1 MSTAEFRDILDRYA
15 RGAVGAEQARDLL
28 AARRPAQDPGRPTA
42 PAPSGQDAAPGPAE
56 GPRTLDIAVIGMSG
70 QFPGA
75 VDVREFWRNLAEGR
89 VGYGELPD
97 HYLAPEERNAYSWG
111 GVLAE
116 RDSFDP
122 EFFGIRPHEADL
134 MSHHQRL
141 LLQESWHA
149 LEDAAIDP
157 RALAGSR
164 TGLFVGAEP
173 TSYPHES
180 FTGASDALVA
190 SRLSYFLDLRGAA
203 LVVNTACSSSL
214 AALHLACQSLR
225 SGESSLALVG
235 GANAGLDGRGLD
247 LLLQSGAM
255 SPTGQCRTFDA
266 DADGTVYSEAVA
278 VVVLKRLA
286 DAVADGDHIHGVV
299 RATGMNQDGASNGIT
314 APNGAAQEE
323 LILDVYRRFGIP
335 AERVGYV
342 EAHGTATPLG
352 DPVEAN
358 ALARAFRR
366 LTGERAFCAVGSAK
380 SHIGHTGAAAGLVGL
395 IKVLLS
401 MRHGRLVGMPT
412 LRRLNPLID
421 LADSAFVLD
430 DAARPWQ
437 SASGAPL
444 MAAVNSFGH
453 SGTNVHAVVE
463 QYQPAAAEAAPA
475 DDGSPRLV
483 PLSARDPE
491 RLREYAGVLAE
502 FLDPTGEEAPEP
514 AAAPVAPADVC
525 GVVAEV
531 LGVAADEIDPDE
543 PLDSYGVRPGQFA
556 RIGEALD
563 ARFGVR
569 LAADVPHE
577 GRTAGELA
585 RLIAEAGGAPRASGA
600 GDRAAGAGGRPL
612 LADVARTLQL
622 GRTELPA
629 RAAFVVRDLTELV
642 AGLRAVAAG
651 EELPDTC
658 RLGRADHDSEVVR
671 LFDDDDDLREA
682 VGRWLDRGKLT
693 QAAELW
699 VRGGPI
705 DWRGARQDGPGRRV
719 PLPGYPFARN
729 RHGKLFT
736 QQAVRPVAQPAAEPA
751 PAPLPQPVAE
761 PLAGAV
767 AEAKAVAEAGAEPY
781 APERLA
787 AAVEERLA
795 LLAAE
800 MIGASAAD
808 LDIKDHLDRYG
819 IDSITRTR
827 MNHALSEAFPAASRT
842 LFFDFP
848 KVEGVA
854 EHLAERFPD
863 ECRAYVGQ
871 GPAARPAPVAAPAES
886 APAAETAPVPAPA
899 AELTPREDRD
909 SQEDE
914 GDGNNDPAADAVA
927 IIGMSG
933 RFPGAPDLD
942 RYWSLLME
950 GRSVVTEVP
959 PRRWDWREHYDPR
972 PEGADVVRKSHSK
985 WGAFLD
991 GFDEFD
997 PALFRFTEDE
1007 ARNTDPQVRL
1017 FLQECW
1023 KALEDAGYA
1032 PSKLPAPVRRRIG
1045 VFAGGAK
1052 HGFTRLGAEGRLEMP
1067 RTSFGDMVNR
1077 VSFQF
1082 DLGGPSK
1089 AVDTACSS
1097 ALVALHEAVQSL
1109 RAGQCELALAGAV
1122 NLYLHPS
1129 TYVELGTVGLLSD
1142 RSECGSFGAEA
1153 NGIVPGEGVAAVL
1166 LKPLRQ
1172 ALRDGDP
1179 IRAVIRGTAVNHNG
1193 RTIGFTSP
1201 SAQRQADVIREA
1213 LRDGGVDPRTVG
1225 YVEAHA
1231 NGSEIGDA
1239 VEMTALTQA
1248 FDERPG
1254 ASGRFGVGSVKP
1266 NIGHGEAAA
1275 GMAQLFKVVLALR
1288 HRTLPPTRL
1297 PEEFN
1302 PAIDFDRLPFEISGS
1317 AVPWE
1322 PVVVDGTPAPRRA
1335 GITSIG
1341 GGGTNAHVV
1350 LEEAPEP
1357 APSRAA
1363 VRGPVVFTLS
1373 AHTEERLGVYVDQW
1387 VEFLRGGPRVDLAG
1401 IAHTLQVGRVDLTHR
1416 LAVVAKGAEE
1426 LLGQLTRWRRGR
1438 PGSAVVTATAGRVK
1452 AAELDAALR
1461 ERDLG
1466 RVASLWAHG
1475 ATVDWSEL
1483 YGDDV
1488 PGRVPGLPTYPFE
1501 RRVCWVDESAP
1512 APLPAATAAGTPAR
1526 PAPATGAPA
1535 TTNPLPADPA
1545 TTALLRAG

>member
-1 MSTAEFRDILDRYA
+1 ATT
-15 RGAVGAEQARDLL
+15 G
-28 AARRPAQDPGRPTA
+28 PAGRP
-42 PAPSGQDAAPGPAE
+42 E
-56 GPRTLDIAVIGMSG
+56 TLDIAVVGMSG

-111 GVLAE
+111 GALAE

-122 EFFGIRPHEADL
+122 EFFGIRPYEADL

-149 LEDAAIDP
+149 LEDAALDP

-203 LVVNTACSSSL
+203 LVVNTACSSAL

-286 DAVADGDHIHGVV
+286 DAVADGDHVYGVV

-323 LILDVYRRFGIP
+323 LILDVYRRFGIA

-358 ALARAFRR
+358 ALVRAFRR

-380 SHIGHTGAAAGLVGL
+380 SHIGHTGAASGLVGL

-401 MRHGRLVGMPT
+401 MRYGRLVGMPT

-444 MAAVNSFGH
+444 MAAVNAFGH

-463 QYQPAAAEAAPA
+463 EYPPTAAEAPGAVRT
-475 DDGSPRLV
+475 DDGRPRIV

-491 RLREYAGVLAE
+491 RLRAYAGELAE
-502 FLDPTGEEAPEP
+502 FLDPAGEADVPSP
-514 AAAPVAPADVC
+514 TAAPAVAPTQVC
-525 GVVAEV
+525 AVVADV

-543 PLDSYGVRPGQFA
+543 RLDSYGVRPGQFA

-563 ARFGVR
+563 TRFGVR
-569 LAADVPHE
+569 LDADVPHE

-585 RLIAEAGGAPRASGA
+585 RLISEAGGALQGSGTE
-600 GDRAAGAGGRPL
+600 DRAAGAGGRAL

-622 GRTELPA
+622 GRTELAA

-651 EELPDTC
+651 EELPGNC
-658 RLGRADHDSEVVR
+658 RLGQADHGSEVVR

-682 VGRWLDRGKLT
+682 VSRWLDRGKLA

-705 DWRGARQDGPGRRV
+705 DWRRTRQDGAGRRV

-729 RHGKLFT
+729 RHGKLLT
-736 QQAVRPVAQPAAEPA
+736 KPAVRPVAQPAAEPA
-751 PAPLPQPVAE
+751 PAPRPEPVAE
-761 PLAGAV
+761 PLTGAV
-767 AEAKAVAEAGAEPY
+767 TGAGPY

-827 MNHALSEAFPAASRT
+827 MNHALSEVFPAASRT
-842 LFFDFP
+842 LFFDFA

-854 EHLAERFPD
+854 EHLAEQFPD
-863 ECRAYVGQ
+863 ECRAYLG
-871 GPAARPAPVAAPAES
+871 GSPAAEPAPVAVPAPVAAS
-886 APAAETAPVPAPA
+886 APIAVPAPVPAAPAPVPAPA
-899 AELTPREDRD
+899 AELTPREGQDRE
-909 SQEDE
+909 EDE
-914 GDGNNDPAADAVA
+914 GDENDAAADAVA

-942 RYWSLLME
+942 RYWSLLMD
-950 GRSVVTEVP
+950 GRSVVTEIP

-997 PALFRFTEDE
+997 PALFKFTEDE

-1023 KALEDAGYA
+1023 KALEDAGCA

-1129 TYVELGTVGLLSD
+1129 TYAELGTVGLLSD

-1266 NIGHGEAAA
+1266 NIGHGEASA

-1302 PAIDFDRLPFEISGS
+1302 PAIDFDRLPFELSGS
-1317 AVPWE
+1317 AVPWA

-1357 APSRAA
+1357 AQARPT

-1373 AHTEERLGVYVDQW
+1373 AHTEERLSAYVDQW
-1387 VEFLRGGPRVDLAG
+1387 IDFLRGGPRADLAG
-1401 IAHTLQVGRVDLTHR
+1401 IAYTLQVGRADLTHR
-1416 LAVVAKGAEE
+1416 LAVVAKGAED

-1438 PGSAVVTATAGRVK
+1438 PGGALVTATAGRVK
-1452 AAELDAALR
+1452 AEELDAALR

-1483 YGDDV
+1483 
-1488 PGRVPGLPTYPFE
+1488 
-1501 RRVCWVDESAP
+1501 
-1512 APLPAATAAGTPAR
+1512 
-1526 PAPATGAPA
+1526 
-1535 TTNPLPADPA
+1535 
-1545 TTALLRAG
+1545 